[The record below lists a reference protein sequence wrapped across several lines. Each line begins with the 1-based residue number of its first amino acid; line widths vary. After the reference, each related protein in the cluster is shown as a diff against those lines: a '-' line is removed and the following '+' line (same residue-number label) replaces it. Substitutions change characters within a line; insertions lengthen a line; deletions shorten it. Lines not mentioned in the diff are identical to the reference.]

1 MLVDINLLPQ
11 KEHERPV
18 LLFAILGILLA
29 TMFIWT
35 TFFLMAQS
43 QKSKQIEADA
53 QYVQVVT
60 ESNVIQSQ
68 LEAAVGLSDEQQLK
82 ATVDWAESYQFDT
95 IPLLAD
101 LSARLPER
109 GFLESFSYTKP
120 NLATITVQFD
130 AARQAAY
137 YLAQLKASDLIQSVQ
152 LDSTEFKELEIIE
165 NTGAIENPEKPVE
178 VPRYV
183 ATYSVAYVDARIPT
197 EEELDAD
204 GNIIEAVDTEGTSGP
219 EAVDVDV
226 TVEETEATPTES
238 EGDAQ

>member
-18 LLFAILGILLA
+18 LLFAILGILLV
-29 TMFIWT
+29 TILIWA

-43 QKSKQIEADA
+43 QKSEKIEADA
-53 QYVQVVT
+53 EYIQVMT
-60 ESNVIQSQ
+60 ESSVIQAE
-68 LEAAVGLSDEQQLK
+68 LEAAVGLTDEQQLK
-82 ATVDWAESYQFDT
+82 TTVDWAESYQFDT
-95 IPLLAD
+95 IPLLSD

-152 LDSTEFKELEIIE
+152 LDSTEFKELEIIGD
-165 NTGAIENPEKPVE
+165 TGFVEKPETPVE

-183 ATYSVAYVDARIPT
+183 ATYNIAYVDVRLPA

-204 GNIIEAVDTEGTSGP
+204 GNIIEEVETEEIPNEETV
-219 EAVDVDV
+219 EVDV
-226 TVEETEATPTES
+226 TVEETEATPSES